1 MSPRSRGA
9 AVWESLFEG
18 PGPTERLREMW
29 AQGLGANPAVPDD
42 LRCALLGRSRFLLW
56 REQSASV
63 VEAAVVHPEWKV
75 RGQLAECQPNLT
87 AECWARLILCER
99 KPRNL
104 WILTLLAAD
113 RRDELTE
120 AAYERVASHPEARIR
135 AEATRLTG
143 LPVRLLTALALDPEP
158 GIRAAACPRAWPHL
172 DGAARQGLLA
182 DPEGEVRVAALL
194 RHHEHREGHEAQPLP
209 RSVFEAEDLG
219 DDALE
224 VCHLTHDL
232 AEHLTHHGTKA
243 QRSRLAG
250 NPLLAPELVA
260 VLARDPDDGVRHV
273 VALRPELTEVQRADI
288 RVDIGPDGLTH
299 ALDWVTAL
307 HDDPEAMRRLAA
319 SSHLLVRRS
328 VARAKRLPP
337 DVVERLARDEDRVV
351 HLFLAES
358 CDDAPA
364 DMLLEVWGWW
374 TGSLTCPDRPRGHPN
389 FPRQGLLRYADDPS
403 PRMRQLALD
412 DPESTVELVER
423 FVRDAD
429 DEVRLRAAKDP
440 RLPVDSAVRLVDDP
454 EWSIRRA
461 AARHPGL
468 PAEALVRLLRDPA
481 TAEEAAGHPALPVDV
496 MWRMIRQP

>member
-1 MSPRSRGA
+1 MSPRSRGG

-29 AQGLGANPAVPDD
+29 ADGLGANPAAPED
-42 LRCALLGRSRFLLW
+42 LRRALLGRSRSLLW
-56 REQSASV
+56 CRLPASIV
-63 VEAAVVHPEWKV
+63 DAAVAHPEWEV
-75 RGQLAECQPNLT
+75 RGLLAERQPNLT
-87 AECWARLILCER
+87 AEHWTRLILGEQNA
-99 KPRNL
+99 RNL
-104 WILTLLAAD
+104 WLLTMLAAD
-113 RRDELTE
+113 RHAELTE
-120 AAYERVASHPEARIR
+120 AAYERVAAHPEARLR

-172 DGAARQGLLA
+172 DGAARQGLLT
-182 DPEGEVRVAALL
+182 DPDGRVRVAALL
-194 RHHEHREGHEAQPLP
+194 RHHEDQPLP
-209 RSVFEAEDLG
+209 RSVFEAEGVG

-224 VCHLTHDL
+224 TCHLTHDL
-232 AEHLTHHGTKA
+232 AEHLTHHGTET
-243 QRSRLAG
+243 QRWRLAG
-250 NPLLAPELVA
+250 NPRLAPELVA
-260 VLARDPDDGVRHV
+260 VLAQDSDSSIRRAVAVRPD
-273 VALRPELTEVQRADI
+273 LTEEQRADI
-288 RVDIGPDGLTH
+288 RVDIDPSVRSYTLG
-299 ALDWVTAL
+299 WVKAL

-337 DVVERLARDEDRVV
+337 DVVDRLARDEDRVV

-389 FPRQGLLRYADDPS
+389 FPRHGLLRYADDPD

-412 DPESTVELVER
+412 DPESTPDLVER
-423 FVRDAD
+423 FTWDAD
-429 DEVRLRAAKDP
+429 NEVRLRAAKDP
-440 RLPVDSAVRLVDDP
+440 RLSADSAVRLLDDP
-454 EWSIRRA
+454 EMFIRWA
-461 AARHPGL
+461 ARRHPGL
-468 PAEALVRLLRDPA
+468 PVPVLVRLLRDPA
-481 TAEEAAGHPALPVDV
+481 TAEEAAGHPSLPVDV